1 MRTQYITDA
10 NGNKISAVLP
20 IKEYESILEQL
31 DELRCLIAY
40 DKAKSRKQQF
50 IPAAEA
56 FDQIEKKRKKSKT
69 DV

>member
-31 DELRCLIAY
+31 DELHCLQAY
-40 DKAKSRKQQF
+40 DKAKSRKQHF

-56 FDQIEKKRKKSKT
+56 FKQIEKNRKKAKA

>member
-10 NGNKISAVLP
+10 AGNKVSAVLP
-20 IKEYESILEQL
+20 IKDYEAILEQL

-56 FDQIEKKRKKSKT
+56 FKQIEKKRKKMKPN
-69 DV
+69 V